1 MSKNKNTS
9 IIITGVIIILVG
21 LFLFPLLA
29 QGRSI
34 TLNDG
39 TIINLPDIDFEP
51 SQWVE
56 KEIEKKDFLSYT
68 VDVTFLSSEQQ
79 KEIIK
84 YIKDRADQI
93 YLTGQYSRLIEEM
106 NILKALALSQSE
118 DDLLTESLYYQGRA
132 WYRQGKDDDARQ
144 VLLQALEKYEA
155 LQDNLGIMKVY
166 ITLAGIYQS
175 YQDLN
180 KSEEYAQLAYQLAG
194 QLQDISGKA
203 SSFLSFGII
212 SFYRGDLEKAEKYFL
227 DSYNL
232 AAQIENVEITALSLN
247 NLAYIYI
254 ESGDYQKAQQV
265 CESSLRVSLEAG
277 FKCGEFAVKLS
288 LARLYHEVWG
298 DSNQALQY
306 LLDSQILAREMELG
320 YQEAWVLNN
329 MGIIYLD
336 KG

>member
-1 MSKNKNTS
+1 VS
-9 IIITGVIIILVG
+9 IGVIIALIG
-21 LFLFPLLA
+21 IFLFPLLA
-29 QGRSI
+29 QGIPI

-39 TIINLPDIDFEP
+39 TIINLPDMDFEP
-51 SQWVE
+51 SRWIE
-56 KEIEKKDFLSYT
+56 EEIKKKDFLSYNL
-68 VDVTFLSSEQQ
+68 DITFFSPEQQ
-79 KEIIK
+79 EEVIK
-84 YIKDRADQI
+84 YLKSRIDQI

-106 NILKALALSQSE
+106 NILKALALAREE
-118 DDLLTESLYYQGRA
+118 DDLLAESLYYQGRA

-144 VLLQALEKYEA
+144 VLLQALEKYET

-180 KSEEYAQLAYQLAG
+180 KSEEYAQLAYQLAE

-232 AAQIENVEITALSLN
+232 AAQIENVEISALALN
-247 NLAYIYI
+247 NLAYTHI

-265 CESSLRVSLEAG
+265 CESSLQISSEAD

-288 LARLYHEVWG
+288 LARLYHEFWG

-306 LLDSQILAREMELG
+306 LIDGQRLAREMDLG

-329 MGIIYLD
+329 MGII
-336 KG
+336 